1 MALTKLNNQSLSA
14 VTSAGLPSGSTLQVV
29 SQEFNVQEYTGS
41 SSWGD
46 TSITATITPLSAS
59 NKILILVHTQAI
71 TTSGSDHGE
80 FGLRR
85 SISGGSS
92 SDVGQPLFGAND
104 QLGGWQTVA
113 YNFLDS
119 PNTTSA
125 TTYTVR
131 YRSRTG
137 SNYVYNGWGNGAS
150 QVITLIEIAG

>member
-1 MALTKLNNQSLSA
+1 MALTKIA
-14 VTSAGLPSGSTLQVV
+14 DGGLPAGSTLQVV
-29 SQEFNVQEYTGS
+29 SQEFNVQESTGS

-46 TSITATITPLSAS
+46 TSITATITPSSAS
-59 NKILILVHTQAI
+59 NKILILAHTQAI

-92 SDVGQPLFGAND
+92 SDVGQPLLGVND

-137 SNYVYNGWGNGAS
+137 SNYVYNGWGTGAS
-150 QVITLIEIAG
+150 QVITLMEIAG